1 MLPLTRQAPVKNRPG
16 RGRGLFLCLC
26 MALLPLSLQ
35 AAEPLI
41 RLLEPVPEAGLPGT
55 ARQAGELQVDARMLM
70 SLGAGDR
77 FMVSLP
83 GDEQLWMQVSDR
95 DGFLNGDQSLQ
106 ARAQW
111 LDSVVEL
118 SLTFGEQALYGYLGT
133 GQANYQI
140 SAHRL
145 ESRYQGWLVVP
156 EALNAE
162 PQAFEQ
168 DFVIPPKLQPRE
180 IPGLSQ
186 PPRAALLT
194 GNHEAA
200 ASDSV
205 QASSQGIND
214 GNLKISQRFSKN
226 PVIVGDSVDVEVS
239 IENIS
244 SEVHTSLAVEFY
256 FVLETTEL
264 LLASPFCREQSSLSL
279 QQVLYCE
286 LGDLAP
292 GESKDLFFT
301 LQTSGQSMPY
311 VSSTAL
317 IGELRAD
324 DYFNV
329 VEDVRL
335 DSDADGI
342 SDFNE
347 ELLGTD
353 PFNAASVDTAET
365 VIDIMALY
373 TPAARQLYADGVE
386 TRINQLVSVANQVY
400 ADSGVDISLRPV
412 YYGLKDYQDSL
423 DFDVSLDHLLNQ
435 SHPAFSDVEQL
446 RASYGADLV
455 MLFQPLDPS
464 ASRCGLATVG
474 GYKTGGYFDAATE
487 KAFAYSLIGI
497 DCPVDVVVAHELGHN
512 MGLTHSHR
520 EDGTGGTFDFSTGYG
535 VDGEFVTVMAFPEAF
550 STSNRVS
557 VFSNP
562 DLNCGAYPC
571 GIAADSSF
579 GADAA
584 ATLNLVRHQV
594 ANYYPRK
601 VPDMPLA
608 TISTLSGSSADAR
621 ISLAASLDQGLSFV
635 EQVRPG
641 QTVDVMADIVTDP
654 AHVGRSGSVNVLI
667 DSGRGYF
674 QLTATGEII
683 AWDGS
688 AANLRPATSISVL
701 RSRERLTIIND
712 FPIPEALLGQSIDF
726 YVAYQVAD
734 LGDVVYTSAPLRLE
748 VIAP

>member
-1 MLPLTRQAPVKNRPG
+1 
-16 RGRGLFLCLC
+16 
-26 MALLPLSLQ
+26 MALLPLSVQ
-35 AAEPLI
+35 AAAPLI
-41 RLLEPVPEAGLPGT
+41 RLLEQPLDHGSMP
-55 ARQAGELQVDARMLM
+55 ARAQQASQLQVDAQLLRALR
-70 SLGAGDR
+70 AGDQ
-77 FMVSLP
+77 FTVSLA
-83 GDEQLWMQVSDR
+83 DDRQLSLQVSGR
-95 DGFLNGDQSLQ
+95 DSFLNGDQSLQ

-111 LDSVVEL
+111 LDAAVDL
-118 SLTFGEQALYGYLGT
+118 SLTFGERALFGYLSTAQG
-133 GQANYQI
+133 NYQI
-140 SAHRL
+140 VARRL
-145 ESRYQGWLVVP
+145 ESEYQGWITVP
-156 EALNAE
+156 EKLAADAE
-162 PQAFEQ
+162 AFEQ
-168 DFVIPPKLQPRE
+168 DFVIPQKLRPQV
-180 IPGLSQ
+180 IPGRSQ

-194 GNHEAA
+194 GDYQVP
-200 ASDSV
+200 ASDRV

-244 SEVHTSLAVEFY
+244 SERHTDLAVEFY

-264 LLASPFCREQSSLSL
+264 LLASPFCEEQTSLSL

-292 GESKDLFFT
+292 GDSKDLFFV

-311 VSSTAL
+311 VASTAL

-353 PFNAASVDTAET
+353 PFNAASVNDTET
-365 VIDIMALY
+365 VIDVMALY
-373 TPAARQLYADGVE
+373 TPAASALYADGVE

-400 ADSGVDISLRPV
+400 ADSDVAISLRPV
-412 YYGLKDYQDSL
+412 YYGLKNYAQSL
-423 DFDVSLDHLLNQ
+423 DFDTSLDDLLNQ
-435 SHPAFSDVEQL
+435 SHPAFADLEQL
-446 RASYGADLV
+446 RATYGADLV

-474 GYKTGGYFDAATE
+474 GYKTGGYFDAETE
-487 KAFAYSLIGI
+487 KPFAYSLIGI

-535 VDGEFVTVMAFPEAF
+535 VDGEFVTVMAFPDAF
-550 STSNRVS
+550 STNNRVS
-557 VFSNP
+557 VFSSP
-562 DLNCGAYPC
+562 QLNCGAYPC
-571 GIAADSSF
+571 GISADSSF
-579 GADAA
+579 GADAVE
-584 ATLNLVRHQV
+584 TLNLVRHQV
-594 ANYYPRK
+594 ANYYPAT
-601 VPDMPLA
+601 VPNMPLA
-608 TISTLSGSSADAR
+608 NIRTLSGSDADAT

-635 EQVRPG
+635 QRVRPG
-641 QTVDVMADIVTDP
+641 QAVDVMAEIVTDP
-654 AHVGRSGSVNVLI
+654 AHVGHTGSVNVLI

-674 QLTATGEII
+674 QLTETGEIV
-683 AWDGS
+683 AWDGT
-688 AANLRPATSISVL
+688 AADLRPATSITTL

-734 LGDVVYTSAPLRLE
+734 LGDAVYTAAPLHLE